1 MAEEKMNVYQKL
13 MKVQAT
19 LKAPKGQYNSFGKYH
34 YRSCED
40 ILEGVKP
47 ILSEVG
53 ATITL
58 SDSIEVIG
66 DRVYVKAIALFR
78 DADTGE
84 SIENVAYAREDDS
97 KKGMDLAQVT
107 GATSSYARK
116 YCLSGLF
123 LLDDEKDD
131 DSNEQREARN
141 AKSNRRVDTPK
152 APQGITE
159 DDKREIRDLVEA
171 LKEKYPTKNFTFDQ
185 FFPEGIDGF
194 TAEQFGKAKAQLL
207 GLLNKAAKN
216 G

>member
-1 MAEEKMNVYQKL
+1 MSVYEKL
-13 MKVQAT
+13 MEVQSELKV
-19 LKAPKGQYNSFGKYH
+19 PKSNFNSFGKYS

-40 ILEGVKP
+40 ICESLKP
-47 ILSEVG
+47 VLAKHKV
-53 ATITL
+53 AVTIT
-58 SDSIEVIG
+58 DGVEVIG
-66 DRVYVKAIALFR
+66 ERVYIKATAKFF
-78 DADTGE
+78 DVETGE
-84 SIENVAYAREDDS
+84 AIENVAYAREDDS

-207 GLLNKAAKN
+207 GLLNKVPKYD
-216 G
+216 